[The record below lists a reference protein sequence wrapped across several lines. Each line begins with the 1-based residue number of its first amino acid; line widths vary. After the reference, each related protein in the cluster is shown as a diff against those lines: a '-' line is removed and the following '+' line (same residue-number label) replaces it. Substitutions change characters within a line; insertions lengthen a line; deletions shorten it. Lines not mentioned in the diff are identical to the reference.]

1 MAYINVGDVARAKVP
16 SSSILQAIDV
26 WTGSCIMFA
35 FICLLEVVLV
45 NLLHSSVK
53 VSMDMFN
60 STKAAIIDLFL
71 LKESEEPKGG
81 TWRGL
86 ACFHTL
92 RAAPLTHK
100 LDIAFR

>member
-1 MAYINVGDVARAKVP
+1 
-16 SSSILQAIDV
+16 
-26 WTGSCIMFA
+26 MFA
-35 FICLLEVVLV
+35 FICLLEVILV
-45 NLLHSSVK
+45 NLLLPSVK
-53 VSMDMFN
+53 VSMDSST
-60 STKAAIIDLFL
+60 STKSASIDLFF

-92 RAAPLTHK
+92 RAAPLTQK